1 MLLFLGLCLA
11 IQSSPL
17 EEFTNGSKSEFFWK
31 HVETQEYKGG
41 KLHTLSLISQIW
53 QGKQWKHDLEIYE
66 PKQQDYPGKAIFII
80 TGNRSKH
87 DEDLENAYKLGDI
100 AKMAVVVLY
109 DIPNQPLFGNLTEDG
124 LMAYTFV
131 KYLETQQPDWVLLFP
146 MTRSVVRAMDAVS
159 EYTKEKTQAKV
170 DKFVLTGASKRGWTA
185 YLVASVDKR
194 IIGLA
199 PMVFDML
206 RIEEQLKHQKE
217 LWGDYS
223 PEFKP
228 YVEAGL
234 MDWVDKPQG
243 KKLIALVDPYFYMR
257 KMLMPKFLILGA
269 NDTFWALDALSLYWD
284 RFELAKYVF
293 YVPNSGHGLED
304 RKRVLNT
311 LAAFSRIVASRRAL
325 PIIQWTWVVTGGA
338 GKFPTTAVLKLDT
351 PYAKR
356 QSLWLARS
364 GSTNFSHA
372 KWVKAYEQ
380 ENGSEFIVP
389 GPDNS
394 NGYRAVIGEAEF
406 EIDGIP
412 YWASTLPLI
421 LRGG

>member
-17 EEFTNGSKSEFFWK
+17 EEFANGSRNEFSWK
-31 HVETQEYKGG
+31 HVETKNYKGG
-41 KLHTLSLISQIW
+41 ELHRLSLISQIW
-53 QGKQWKHDLEIYE
+53 QGKPWSHELEIYE
-66 PKQQDYPGKAIFII
+66 PHQRDYPGKAIFVI
-80 TGNRSKH
+80 TGNRGNH
-87 DEDLENAYKLGDI
+87 DDDLENAYKLGDI
-100 AKMAVVVLY
+100 ARMPVIVLY
-109 DIPNQPLFGNLTEDG
+109 DVPNQPLFDNLTEDE
-124 LMAYTFV
+124 LVAYTFV
-131 KYLETQQPDWVLLFP
+131 KYLETQKADWVLLFP

-159 EYTKEKTQAKV
+159 EYTSKRAREKL
-170 DKFVLTGASKRGWTA
+170 DRFVLTGASKRGWTA

-206 RIEEQLKHQKE
+206 RFEEQLKHQKE

-223 PEFKP
+223 SELKP

-234 MDWVDKPQG
+234 MDWIEKPIG

-304 RKRVLNT
+304 RQRVLNT

-325 PIIQWTWVVTGGA
+325 PIMQWTWISAGGA
-338 GKFPTTAVLKLDT
+338 QFPTTAVLKLDT
-351 PYAKR
+351 PYAKKQR
-356 QSLWLARS
+356 LWLARS
-364 GSTNFSHA
+364 SSLNFSHA
-372 KWVKAYEQ
+372 KWTKVHEE
-380 ENGSEFIVP
+380 ENGSEFSVP
-389 GPDNS
+389 GANASD
-394 NGYRAVIGEAEF
+394 GYRAAIGEAEF
-406 EIDGIP
+406 EVDGIP
-412 YWASTLPLI
+412 YWVSTLPLI
-421 LRGG
+421 LHGG